1 MTNTTIRRGTAAHAA
16 GTLVVLYAITFLL
29 GAVLHLGVAIPLGV
43 TVLTEPVIIPA
54 AIVESFC
61 ALGLAISGYAL
72 FARKR
77 WAWLATIAAHG
88 FALAG
93 VLLGMAALA
102 AGRGPSTVLNNAYH
116 LTMLVLL
123 AGGLVTLATG
133 VGRRA
138 LASTDAAS

>member
-1 MTNTTIRRGTAAHAA
+1 
-16 GTLVVLYAITFLL
+16 VLYAITIRL
-29 GAVLHLGVAIPLGV
+29 GAVLHLGVAIPLGA

-54 AIVESFC
+54 AIVESFY

-93 VLLGMAALA
+93 VLLGMAAL
-102 AGRGPSTVLNNAYH
+102 G
-116 LTMLVLL
+116 
-123 AGGLVTLATG
+123 
-133 VGRRA
+133 
-138 LASTDAAS
+138 STDAAS